1 MATEPDL
8 ARGHTN
14 GAAQRQGGHSG
25 NVREYFWGHSICLIN
40 YRDNDMHVQ
49 TLHVL
54 SSPAPQLPVSVSFF
68 EVCMQLS
75 TGGAVDGGNVASVG
89 LRRLLLH

>member
-1 MATEPDL
+1 M
-8 ARGHTN
+8 
-14 GAAQRQGGHSG
+14 
-25 NVREYFWGHSICLIN
+25 Y
-40 YRDNDMHVQ
+40 VQ